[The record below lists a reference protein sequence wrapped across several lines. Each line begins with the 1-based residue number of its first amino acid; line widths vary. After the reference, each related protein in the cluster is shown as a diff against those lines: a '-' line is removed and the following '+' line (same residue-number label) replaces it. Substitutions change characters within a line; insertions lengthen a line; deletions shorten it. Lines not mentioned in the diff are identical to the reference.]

1 MRKVHFTICMLLVGL
16 LSGCFD
22 DKEAKI
28 GALRKQISENEDS
41 LTALRSQLEKET
53 EKSKGLEARFIPITD
68 WLPIDIDNNSIAISA
83 TSNQLFSNHLSASR
97 IPVEYSN
104 VIANH
109 LALSTYMRI
118 KDPES
123 DIIMKQF
130 IEGYYKNIDN
140 SSYPYILILFSSP
153 ISINLITDAGTTPT
167 KLKPLEVLLI
177 MKKEKPYLYF
187 KDESGAYLEYTLQEN
202 SAYNY
207 NLLFVTPLDYYKK
220 KQHFFNN
227 N

>member
-1 MRKVHFTICMLLVGL
+1 MK
-16 LSGCFD
+16 
-22 DKEAKI
+22 
-28 GALRKQISENEDS
+28 
-41 LTALRSQLEKET
+41 
-53 EKSKGLEARFIPITD
+53 
-68 WLPIDIDNNSIAISA
+68 
-83 TSNQLFSNHLSASR
+83 
-97 IPVEYSN
+97 
-104 VIANH
+104 
-109 LALSTYMRI
+109 I

-130 IEGYYKNIDN
+130 KEGYYKNIDN

-187 KDESGAYLEYTLQEN
+187 KDESGAYLGYTLQEN

-220 KQHFFNN
+220 KQQFFNN